1 MERKLSTLEFVVR
14 RRPSLKSPNGTLQ
27 TERNYLDFVL
37 DGQSLTERMRYDLVS
52 VLCEE
57 WALEERE
64 KSVARLLLEG
74 AADFLDGRR
83 SLYVCAECG
92 DIGCGAVSIVVEQ
105 SGRTVLWR
113 DFGYQNNYEPQI
125 HGEHLKP
132 IGPFEFDLDDY
143 KSKLMSAL
151 DAAKSCQ

>member
-1 MERKLSTLEFVVR
+1 MERKLSTLEFIVR
-14 RRPSLKSPNGTLQ
+14 RRPSLKSPSGTLQ

-52 VLCEE
+52 VLCKE

-64 KSVARLLLEG
+64 KSVARLLLEE

-92 DIGCGAVSIVVEQ
+92 DIGCGAVSIVIEQ
-105 SGRTVLWR
+105 SERTVLWR

-125 HGEHLKP
+125 HREHLKP
-132 IGPFEFDLDDY
+132 LGPFEFDLDDY

-151 DAAKSCQ
+151 DAVKSCQ